1 MLAICALLG
10 FGARPWVLEFDAF
23 LCPELSAECES
34 EKPRNSKLAD
44 KVEAGYFSGA
54 NLLLINKVDD
64 QGQRIARA
72 FGANTSIDKLLMY
85 VCTYVCD

>member
-44 KVEAGYFSGA
+44 KTRHKVEAGYFSGA

-64 QGQRIARA
+64 QGQRIIARA
-72 FGANTSIDKLLMY
+72 FGANTSIDT
-85 VCTYVCD
+85 C